1 MYAIVNI
8 NGIQTKVTPDEVL
21 SVARLRGEPGDK
33 LTFDQVLLLSDGE
46 KISFGQ
52 PYLKGASLTAEVVE
66 HLRGPKLRIFKFKR
80 RREYRRRR
88 GHRDEL
94 TRIRVS
100 AISAK

>member
-8 NGIQTKVTPDEVL
+8 NGIQTKVAPDEVL
-21 SVARLRGEPGDK
+21 SVARLDGKPGDK
-33 LTFDQVLLLSDGE
+33 LTFDQVLLVSDGE
-46 KISFGQ
+46 KIAVGQ
-52 PYLKGASLTAEVVE
+52 PYLKGASLTAELVE
-66 HLRGPKLRIFKFKR
+66 HLRGPKLQIFKFKR
-80 RREYRRRR
+80 RRDYRRRR